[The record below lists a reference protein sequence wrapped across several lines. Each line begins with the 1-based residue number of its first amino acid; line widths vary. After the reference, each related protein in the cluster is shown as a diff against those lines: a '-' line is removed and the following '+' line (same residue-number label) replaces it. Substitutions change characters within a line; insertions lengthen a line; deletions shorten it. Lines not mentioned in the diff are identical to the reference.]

1 MAYLKALIVAIKKI
15 DKQVNIQIER
25 EDNKQSNLSNNK
37 VLDKDVGIN
46 INNII
51 QLIK

>member
-15 DKQVNIQIER
+15 DKER